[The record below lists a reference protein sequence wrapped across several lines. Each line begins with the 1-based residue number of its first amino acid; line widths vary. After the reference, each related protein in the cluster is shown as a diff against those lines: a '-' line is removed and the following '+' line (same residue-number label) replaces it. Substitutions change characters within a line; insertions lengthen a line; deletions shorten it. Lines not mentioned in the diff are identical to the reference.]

1 MASIPGGGVVLD
13 DDEVEWPDV
22 HDAHRGTLNQYAL
35 SRENLAYF
43 AMNHGFSIGFQLR
56 DGVPTVSYL
65 NACDIDRFTGGTS
78 ADRGV
83 GNAAHQDGIR
93 EVFHQQGNQK
103 GASG

>member
-43 AMNHGFSIGFQLR
+43 AMNHGFSIGF
-56 DGVPTVSYL
+56 
-65 NACDIDRFTGGTS
+65 
-78 ADRGV
+78 
-83 GNAAHQDGIR
+83 
-93 EVFHQQGNQK
+93 
-103 GASG
+103 